1 MYAVCDGD
9 GVMVGVTD
17 GVTVLV
23 GVTDGVMVGVTDGV
37 TVLVGVIDGVIV
49 GVGDGVIVGV
59 TDGVGDTTIYE
70 VQYPLLFN
78 QVLAW
83 EVSENVCGEPCS
95 LETYCDKFIN
105 SWSVL
110 LVVLQKP
117 KYAGT
122 DNGLG

>member
-9 GVMVGVTD
+9 GVIVGVTD

-23 GVTDGVMVGVTDGV
+23 GVTDGVIVGVTDGV
-37 TVLVGVIDGVIV
+37 TVLVGVTDGVIV
-49 GVGDGVIVGV
+49 GVIVGV
-59 TDGVGDTTIYE
+59 TDGVNDITTYE

-78 QVLAW
+78 QVFAW

-95 LETYCDKFIN
+95 LETYCDKFMN

-110 LVVLQKP
+110 LGVLQKP
-117 KYAGT
+117 KYAGI
-122 DNGLG
+122 DKGLG

>member
-1 MYAVCDGD
+1 M
-9 GVMVGVTD
+9 GVIEGVRVIVGV
-17 GVTVLV
+17 G
-23 GVTDGVMVGVTDGV
+23 
-37 TVLVGVIDGVIV
+37 VLVGVIVGVRLIVGVGVLVGVIV
-49 GVGDGVIVGV
+49 GVRLIVGVIVIVGV
-59 TDGVGDTTIYE
+59 GVGDTTIYE

-95 LETYCDKFIN
+95 LETYCDKLIN

-110 LVVLQKP
+110 LGVLQKP

>member
-23 GVTDGVMVGVTDGV
+23 GVIDGVMVGVTDC
-37 TVLVGVIDGVIV
+37 VIV

-59 TDGVGDTTIYE
+59 TDGVGDTTTYE

-95 LETYCDKFIN
+95 LETYCDKLIN